1 MVVFEEFTSTL
12 YELVAKEKVLFV
24 QWDPSEVDSTTLSK
38 LQIKIFLSGIKTNSF
53 SITINAQNA
62 LLFATILQKTIKLQN
77 IPFVGHNWKFFFTF
91 FKRITGKSLEIKNV
105 IDLAWYES
113 YCGKASSINN
123 RNLQIRHFTEFLTDK
138 KLFDIY
144 RKIYQPII
152 CVVLPAMESFG
163 LVNEN
168 TGQFVFPN
176 YHVEGQENGRLS
188 CSCSY
193 KRCYNPHSMSDDQK
207 QFMQLNGKENRF
219 LHFDYRNMEVVVLAV
234 LSQDPNLINI
244 VDDSDSLVYENIFK
258 TVTGIQN
265 HENAR
270 NLGKK
275 LLLPV
280 IYGQTDGGLANSL
293 EISKEQAGIYIQKL
307 RRTFAKSFD
316 YVEQYQKTAQETG
329 QVCDVFGRVRK
340 INTGESIKARN
351 FAIQSP
357 AALVCLEAL
366 VNLHEQSNNLYEIV
380 FHVHDGYCIS
390 GNSKNLHEAYA
401 QARKALLQSSVYLH
415 GAKFKVSAKVGVN
428 LAKMA
433 TIGK

>member
-1 MVVFEEFTSTL
+1 MVAFEEFASTL
-12 YELVAKEKVLFV
+12 YDLVSKEKVLFV
-24 QWDPSEVDSTTLSK
+24 HWDPVEIDSTTLSK
-38 LQIKIFLSGIKTNSF
+38 LQIKVFFAGIKTNSF
-53 SITINAQNA
+53 SIIINSQNA
-62 LLFATILQKTIKLQN
+62 LLFATIVQKMTKLQS

-91 FKRITGKSLEIKNV
+91 FRRVTGKSLDIKNV

-113 YCGKASSINN
+113 YCGKTSSVNN
-123 RNLQIRHFTEFLTDK
+123 RNLQIRHFTEFVTDK
-138 KLFDIY
+138 KVFDIY
-144 RKIYQPII
+144 RRIYQQII

-168 TGQFVFPN
+168 TGQLVFAN

-193 KRCYNPHSMSDDQK
+193 KRCYNPHSLGDEQK
-207 QFMQLNGKENRF
+207 QFMQLNSKDKRF
-219 LHFDYRNMEVVVLAV
+219 IQFDYRNMEVVVLAI
-234 LSQDPNLINI
+234 LSQDQNLLDI
-244 VDDSDSLVYENIFK
+244 VNDKDSLVYENIFK
-258 TVTGIQN
+258 VVTGIQN
-265 HENAR
+265 HENSR

-280 IYGQTDGGLANSL
+280 IYGQTEGGLANSL
-293 EISKEQAGIYIQKL
+293 DISKEQAAIYIQKL

-316 YVEQYQKTAQETG
+316 YVERYQKIAQETG
-329 QVCDVFGRVRK
+329 QVSDVFGRVRK
-340 INTGESIKARN
+340 INAGESIKARN

-366 VNLHEQSNNLYEIV
+366 VNLHEQSNSLYEIV
-380 FHVHDGYCIS
+380 FHVHDGYCVS
-390 GNSKNLHEAYA
+390 GNNKNLHEAYA
-401 QARKALLQSSVYLH
+401 QAKKALLQNSVFLH
-415 GAKFKVSAKVGVN
+415 GAKFQVSAKVGVN